1 MSGNILTDMSD
12 HCANLLVLYLNKK
25 NNKEENR
32 PMVKLFSEKNKQ
44 NFQNILKQ
52 INWKKE
58 LLRKTADEAMQI
70 FYKELSIAYN

>member
-1 MSGNILTDMSD
+1 MSGNLLTDMSD
-12 HCANLLVLYLNKK
+12 HCANLFVLYLNKK

-52 INWKKE
+52 IYWKKE
-58 LLRKTADEAMQI
+58 HLRKTSDEAMQFFI
-70 FYKELSIAYN
+70 RNCR